1 MRDLYEIGLDG
12 EIYDDGVI
20 LIPFPLDPDF
30 EDDLFD

>member
-1 MRDLYEIGLDG
+1 MRNLYEIGLDG

-20 LIPFPLDPDF
+20 FVPFPEDLGL